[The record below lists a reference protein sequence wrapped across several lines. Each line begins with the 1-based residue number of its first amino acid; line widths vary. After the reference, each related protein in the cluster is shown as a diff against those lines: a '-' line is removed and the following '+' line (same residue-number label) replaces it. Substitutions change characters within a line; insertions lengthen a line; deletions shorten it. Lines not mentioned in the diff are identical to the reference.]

1 MFPFVPDIVPNI
13 LQELV
18 VVVAF
23 CLIVGPRLRKWAW
36 LAYAVAVIAG
46 VLTFIPQVVDIPAMG
61 VALDVLASCYSG
73 VAIYL
78 VVMFAGALPRPW
90 KLTKRLLSIR
100 SELSILGGIIIAFHV
115 VKVILFVPMSLT
127 PMWILIWKRAFIWMF
142 VASTLVGV
150 PLLVCFAIP
159 WVTSF
164 PAVRRRMTHAEW
176 KKKQRLA
183 YPFMAL
189 LIAQGILLSCGHAAY
204 VGASDAGWL
213 GYVVN
218 GITYAVIGAAYL
230 VLKLK
235 ETRRR
240 KALKENARARVA
252 QDNANEQD
260 SAQAAEQDGA
270 RAAELAS
277 TQVAES
283 TDEQFTATPADQAT
297 AKAEAPAV

>member
-1 MFPFVPDIVPNI
+1 MLPFVPDVVPSI
-13 LQELV
+13 LQALV
-18 VVVAF
+18 IVVAA
-23 CLIVGPRLRKWAW
+23 CLIVGPRLRTWAW
-36 LAYAVAVIAG
+36 LAYTVAVLASI
-46 VLTFIPQVVDIPAMG
+46 LTFVPQVVDIPAMG
-61 VALDVLASCYSG
+61 VALDILASCYTG

-189 LIAQGILLSCGHAAY
+189 LVIQGILLSCGHAAY
-204 VGASDAGWL
+204 VGNADAGWL

-218 GITYAVIGAAYL
+218 AATYAVIGMLYL
-230 VLKLK
+230 VLKLI
-235 ETRRR
+235 ETKRRR
-240 KALKENARARVA
+240 ALKENARARM
-252 QDNANEQD
+252 E
-260 SAQAAEQDGA
+260 G
-270 RAAELAS
+270 
-277 TQVAES
+277 
-283 TDEQFTATPADQAT
+283 TAGT
-297 AKAEAPAV
+297 A

>member
-13 LQELV
+13 LQALV

-23 CLIVGPRLRKWAW
+23 SLAVGPALRKWAW
-36 LAYAVAVIAG
+36 LAYTVAVLAG
-46 VLTFIPQVVDIPAMG
+46 ILTFVPQVVDIPAMG
-61 VALDVLASCYSG
+61 VALDVLASCYTG

-164 PAVRRRMTHAEW
+164 PAVRRGMTHAEW

-189 LIAQGILLSCGHAAY
+189 LIVQGILLSCGHAAY
-204 VGASDAGWL
+204 VGSADAGYA

-218 GITYAVIGAAYL
+218 AVTYAAIGALYL
-230 VLKLK
+230 VLKLV

-240 KALKENARARVA
+240 RALKDEARKRMGMCKEEGQAGEQGGEKTSTLASESAVEKIPE
-252 QDNANEQD
+252 QANNPDGTQAPGQAVGRAA
-260 SAQAAEQDGA
+260 AQA
-270 RAAELAS
+270 
-277 TQVAES
+277 
-283 TDEQFTATPADQAT
+283 
-297 AKAEAPAV
+297 